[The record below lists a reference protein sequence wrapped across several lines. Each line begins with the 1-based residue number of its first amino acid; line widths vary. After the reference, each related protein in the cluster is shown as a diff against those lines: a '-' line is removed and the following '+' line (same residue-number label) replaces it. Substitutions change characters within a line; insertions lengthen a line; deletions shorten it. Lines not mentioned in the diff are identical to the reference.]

1 MMGGCK
7 NGGHN
12 CGKVEC
18 EWGCRDPYGVPT
30 GVVPR
35 VSMTNP
41 YFPPTPG
48 EAVQLAGGL
57 RPGAVMFADPVQQ
70 AVDDYLLMERKARAW
85 DALRAQASKGQ
96 LDGCSHEG
104 EALAYMDTLMRLDGA
119 DR

>member
-1 MMGGCK
+1 MRPGLDEIK
-7 NGGHN
+7 
-12 CGKVEC
+12 KAFDLA
-18 EWGCRDPYGVPT
+18 DPYGVPT

-104 EALAYMDTLMRLDGA
+104 EALAYLDTLMRLDGA
-119 DR
+119 EL

>member
-1 MMGGCK
+1 MSDMMGGCK
-7 NGGHN
+7 NG
-12 CGKVEC
+12 
-18 EWGCRDPYGVPT
+18 DPYGVPT

-104 EALAYMDTLMRLDGA
+104 EALAYMDTLMRLEGA
-119 DR
+119 EL